1 MAARSIRQL
10 REDVTTRLLT
20 LSGWKES
27 RVAPD
32 NFGRDADSLA
42 HKCFAVHPT
51 LSEDT
56 RQYRG
61 RPAEGT
67 LVETALVVRYS
78 WRLAPKDMSNSYDDA
93 LDGEQ
98 AIVNKLMAYDATW
111 PLNYKFQLVSVTRE
125 TNDAGEWVTGVVAFR
140 VVQTLPLQ

>member
-51 LSEDT
+51 LTEDQ
-56 RQYRG
+56 RLYRG

-67 LVETALVVRYS
+67 LVETALEVRYS

-93 LDGEQ
+93 LDGEA
-98 AIVNKLMAYDATW
+98 AIIAKLMAYDATW
-111 PLNYKFQLVSVTRE
+111 PLSYKFQLVSVMRE
-125 TNDAGEWVTGVVAFR
+125 TNDAGEWVTGTVAFR
-140 VVQTLPLQ
+140 VVMTLPLQ

>member
-32 NFGRDADSLA
+32 NFGRDADSIA
-42 HKCFAVHPT
+42 HKAFAVHPSLT
-51 LSEDT
+51 EDT

-61 RPAEGT
+61 NPAECT